1 MAGYV
6 ESRCNGRIDL
16 AAFAPLPKPLA
27 IYIEP
32 SNICN
37 FGSQCF
43 FCPQH
48 LPDYSK
54 RAGYHQY
61 MPLPIANKVIEDI
74 KEMGGVKSIKLHLQG
89 EGTLHPQLGQIA
101 RLACS
106 VCNDV
111 LLTTNGTKLD
121 AKKAQELID
130 AGLHFVRVSIYEE
143 TKPSVQSNILANIRT
158 LSEMRDAQGKSS
170 PYIVAKWLSNNSAFE
185 QWVRD
190 SYAGVADEFF
200 FEGMRGVAAAYVP
213 AASLTTKTTNL
224 TGDQVACTLPFYQ
237 MIVKANGDVAPC
249 CQAWDQSLNV
259 GNVMEDSLLNIWRGE
274 RLASLHRFHLEGR
287 RKEIPTCSTC
297 DALWTNKDSI
307 DALSAE
313 EYEKRRDRSWGRM

>member
-1 MAGYV
+1 
-6 ESRCNGRIDL
+6 
-16 AAFAPLPKPLA
+16 
-27 IYIEP
+27 
-32 SNICN
+32 
-37 FGSQCF
+37 
-43 FCPQH
+43 
-48 LPDYSK
+48 
-54 RAGYHQY
+54 
-61 MPLPIANKVIEDI
+61 MPLPIANKVIEDSM
-74 KEMGGVKSIKLHLQG
+74 EMGGVKSIKLHLQG

-158 LSEMRDAQGKSS
+158 LREMRDAQGKSS
-170 PYIVAKWLSNNSAFE
+170 PY
-185 QWVRD
+185 
-190 SYAGVADEFF
+190 
-200 FEGMRGVAAAYVP
+200 
-213 AASLTTKTTNL
+213 
-224 TGDQVACTLPFYQ
+224 
-237 MIVKANGDVAPC
+237 IVKANGDVAPC